1 MILWHPLTLL
11 VSTREAHFHFEC
23 STRADIAFF
32 PCCKQAALPVF
43 QTSPSLFSLWA
54 WSPAAEHTLQP
65 PSVQGPKRKTE
76 KQRSAASVADWQLES
91 PGQVACTISSS
102 VSGLRR
108 GDKHVPTAYS
118 PAAGSQVPKCW
129 ALGTGLGASF
139 PLQIALSM
147 LSRHSS
153 LPLRSCSEHTRIC
166 DSEEKIAYGL

>member
-1 MILWHPLTLL
+1 MKQNLHHLILWHPLTLL

-23 STRADIAFF
+23 SARADIAFF

-108 GDKHVPTAYS
+108 GDKRAHRILS
-118 PAAGSQVPKCW
+118 CCW
-129 ALGTGLGASF
+129 LPGAKMLGPGHGTRSILPSSDCPLHALQALLPPSKK
-139 PLQIALSM
+139 LQ
-147 LSRHSS
+147 
-153 LPLRSCSEHTRIC
+153 
-166 DSEEKIAYGL
+166 